1 MFSGLERERERG
13 NTDHSRCN
21 KPQPVEND
29 WTSFKSWGREG
40 GL

>member
-21 KPQPVEND
+21 KPQPVENYN
-29 WTSFKSWGREG
+29 G
-40 GL
+40 GLSGMS